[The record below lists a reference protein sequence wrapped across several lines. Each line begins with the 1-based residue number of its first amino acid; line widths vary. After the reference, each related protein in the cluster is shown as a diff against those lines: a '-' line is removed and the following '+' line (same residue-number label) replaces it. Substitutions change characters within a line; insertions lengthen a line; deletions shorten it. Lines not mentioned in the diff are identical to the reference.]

1 MRGVVRVPINFLKN
15 YIVIEA
21 FHESIKANQHEGPN
35 PKELIP
41 HI

>member
-1 MRGVVRVPINFLKN
+1 MRGVVRVPINFLKKF
-15 YIVIEA
+15 IVIEDLNG
-21 FHESIKANQHEGPN
+21 SIKANQHEGPN